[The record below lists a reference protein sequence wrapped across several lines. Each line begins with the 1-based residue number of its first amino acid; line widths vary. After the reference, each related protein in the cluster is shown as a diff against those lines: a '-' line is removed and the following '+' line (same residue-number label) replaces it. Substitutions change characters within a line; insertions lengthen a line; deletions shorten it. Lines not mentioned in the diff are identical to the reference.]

1 MRRLVATVFCLV
13 AALTTLHASER
24 GVLIPAPWGSISATL
39 ATADTG
45 SDTALLIIAGSGPTD
60 RNGNSGLALNTYTYK
75 MLSDGLVRSGYDV
88 LRYDKRAIGES
99 RYEVGD
105 IAEVVF
111 DDFVDDAALC
121 VAYLRSLGYQR
132 VVVAGHSEGG
142 SIALHLA
149 LREDVAVDGLVLLC
163 APGYPMDAILMKQLA
178 AQLVPQY
185 LGLMAS
191 ATNIINTLK
200 RGEMVAEERVPREL
214 MSLFH
219 PSVQRFL
226 ISSMADDPRDI
237 AARVE
242 VPMLIITGGRDV
254 QVSVDNGE
262 ALLAAQ
268 PAARHLSF
276 ERMSHVLKDAATA
289 ERVEQLVSVYNN
301 SQLPLT
307 EPLVPTI
314 REFINNLK

>member
-13 AALTTLHASER
+13 AALTALHASER
-24 GVLIPAPWGSISATL
+24 GVVIPAPWGSISATL

-45 SDTALLIIAGSGPTD
+45 SDTAVLIVAGSGPTD
-60 RNGNSGLALNTYTYK
+60 RNGNSGLSLNTYTYK

-200 RGEMVAEERVPREL
+200 RGEMVAEERVPCEL

-219 PSVQRFL
+219 PSVQPYLRSYLTTDPAEL
-226 ISSMADDPRDI
+226 IAK
-237 AARVE
+237 VE
-242 VPMLIITGGRDV
+242 CPTLIISGGRDI
-254 QVSVDNGE
+254 QVSVDNAE
-262 ALLAAQ
+262 RLFSSSKDAK
-268 PAARHLSF
+268 HISF
-276 ERMSHVLKDAATA
+276 ADMSHVLKDATTDD
-289 ERVEQLVSVYNN
+289 RIEQMLSVYTN

-307 EPLVPTI
+307 EGLADAIV
-314 REFINNLK
+314 EFLKSL